1 MKYSRKSFTA
11 LFLIL
16 AMMTLPLAG
25 CSSDGSSP
33 TETSANQLYYD
44 SLAANNFT
52 GHTTAQPPAD
62 FFATV
67 KHFDLVAANDV
78 VAASATLAS
87 SYAVYQPAS
96 AGARGVKTSALANAL
111 PGEGIPGF
119 KGQDM
124 IPLDCQGLPEE
135 ALKLCL
141 EGLDEQVFSTTP
153 AHASHFD
160 SGALSALFGESFA
173 NALVDKVIAS
183 KLAHVDAGTRD
194 TIAAQLTDYIND
206 APAHATLDLARHN
219 IFDRSGYNLTGATFT
234 DNSRGDIDGDGD
246 LDQHSTLQLQI
257 SKQIDYTR
265 SGHSELDRVL
275 QQYLG
280 FIPAETYQINLQV
293 FIHLNSLRQLRQA
306 PHPSFSAPDLTPTL
320 EEERAQLEQEWAAA
334 WINKALDANILQK
347 IVENPQLIPWASSEY
362 MLSLQVAPDQV
373 TQNLG
378 PALAAA
384 AEAGDASAHALLE
397 QHMNAQTAI
406 VTGGSSLV
414 SPMGIRGDGT
424 RLKIFY
430 QVNQHRGVSPL
441 ATASRSNYAMLDER
455 GRRVAIYD
463 SASGVLV
470 LAEEENK
477 FPGGSGTV
485 QPAWT
490 KDGACKGN
498 KGHWAYWP
506 SRVQT
511 GNFGRGI
518 NWILTE
524 SLLHNQVGDYKNIHW
539 YQSGW
544 KSAAQV
550 AIKSGMWVV
559 KNYLQVQFAGA
570 DVPPKKSDY
579 ALYYL
584 MEVLAP
590 YMADYLGNGKG
601 TGGRFFKIAGYGFE
615 IPKKIPDFWRKTSSA
630 PKDQT
635 LAQKIGNKALS
646 FLIDRV
652 TDGVGQSLDVTVTG
666 WQDYSD
672 GSHYGCFAF
681 SY

>member
-1 MKYSRKSFTA
+1 MTRSRENFTS

-16 AMMTLPLAG
+16 TMMTLPLAG
-25 CSSDGSSP
+25 CSSDGSSQP
-33 TETSANQLYYD
+33 EASANQMYYA
-44 SLAANNFT
+44 SLAANVDT
-52 GHTTAQPPAD
+52 GHAQSQPPED
-62 FFATV
+62 VLATV
-67 KHFDLVAANDV
+67 KHFDLVAANAV
-78 VAASATLAS
+78 TTASATLGTA
-87 SYAVYQPAS
+87 YAVYQPVS
-96 AGARGVKTSALANAL
+96 AGGRAVKTSALGDAL

-119 KGQDM
+119 KPQDT
-124 IPLDCQGLPEE
+124 IPPDCQGLPED

-141 EGLDEQVFSTTP
+141 EELDDQVISTPP

-160 SGALSALFGESFA
+160 AGALTALFGEGFA
-173 NALVDKVIAS
+173 SALVEKVIAS
-183 KLAHVDAGTRD
+183 KLAHVDASRRD
-194 TIAAQLTDYIND
+194 QIAAQLTDYIND
-206 APAHATLDLARHN
+206 SPAHVSLDLSRHN
-219 IFDRSGYNLTGATFT
+219 IFDRNGYSLTGATLS
-234 DNSRGDIDGDGD
+234 DNSRGDIDGDGA

-257 SKQIDYTR
+257 SKEINYSR
-265 SGHSELDRVL
+265 SSHSELDRVL
-275 QQYLG
+275 QHYLG
-280 FIPAETYQINLQV
+280 VLPEETYQINLQV
-293 FIHLNSLRQLRQA
+293 FIHLNSLRELRRA
-306 PHPSFSAPDLTPTL
+306 PASSDPELTPTL

-334 WINKALDANILQK
+334 WINKALDANILK
-347 IVENPQLIPWASSEY
+347 RIVENPQLIPWESCEY
-362 MLSLQVAPDQV
+362 MLSFQIAPDQV
-373 TQNLG
+373 TQHLA
-378 PALAAA
+378 PALVAA
-384 AEAGDASAHALLE
+384 AEAGDGNAHSLIE

-406 VTGGSSLV
+406 ITGGSSLV
-414 SPMGIRGDGT
+414 SAMGTSSGATSLR
-424 RLKIFY
+424 IFY
-430 QVNQHRGVSPL
+430 QVNQHRGISPL
-441 ATASRSNYAMLDER
+441 AATSRANYAMLDEG

-463 SASGVLV
+463 SASDALV
-470 LAEEENK
+470 LAEEESK
-477 FPGGSGTV
+477 FPGGAGTV

-511 GNFGRGI
+511 GTFGRGI

-559 KNYLQVQFAGA
+559 KNYLQVQYAGA
-570 DVPPKKSDY
+570 DVPPKKSEY

-601 TGGRFFKIAGYGFE
+601 TGGRSFKIAGYGFE
-615 IPKKIPDFWRKTSSA
+615 IPRHIPEFWRKTASA
-630 PKDQT
+630 PKNQT